1 MGVECKSYTENA
13 MIKRILT
20 DYTLLKGA
28 HPDLVCT
35 LLQLESQLG
44 GDYSSPSRQGAMG
57 SRSTHTLMSFFPKVD
72 LHVVTLLEGERNI
85 QRPIHKPE
93 HFKELKRKNL
103 DRAIARY
110 SELLRPFV

>member
-1 MGVECKSYTENA
+1 

-44 GDYSSPSRQGAMG
+44 GDYSSLSDKETMG
-57 SRSTHTLMSFFPKVD
+57 SCSTHTLMSFFPKVD

-85 QRPIHKPE
+85 QKPVHKPE
-93 HFKELKRKNL
+93 HFKKLKRKNL
-103 DRAIARY
+103 DRAITRY
-110 SELLRPFV
+110 SDLLRPFV